1 MLSEHSVRQAL
12 RQCGHSAQV
21 IIGDADPRYD
31 AAVLADLAE
40 AGVNVVIVPGA
51 DHGLDIE
58 GDAVASARLMAQL
71 ITEIRDFGF
80 RSSERRPHSGDLSP
94 TC

>member
-12 RQCGHSAQV
+12 RQCDDSAQI
-21 IIGDADPRYD
+21 IIGDADPHYD

-40 AGVNVVIVPGA
+40 AGANVVVVPGA

-58 GDAVASARLMAQL
+58 GDAIASAHLLAQL

-80 RSSERRPHSGDLSP
+80 R
-94 TC
+94 